1 MARAAAKTAS
11 AGRWAAESTSGRK
24 YHGTRY
30 APARPAQTRS
40 SDGREEARAGRGR
53 DALRERGRP
62 RHGDRRDRDDPARP
76 RAHHARDRR
85 ADLEAL
91 LRGQGAELAQRDVP
105 VERDEEA
112 LRARRLHAAEARGG
126 DRGVP
131 ARRLGAAREGD
142 PGAGLGRL
150 PARLRQGDRL
160 GQRLAREEGEAVH
173 PLEAPGPPAAGP
185 RPEAPALSSPR
196 PSARPA
202 SGG

>member
-85 ADLEAL
+85 ADLRDDWAPLEKAIKAQDWAGFQEAF
-91 LRGQGAELAQRDVP
+91 
-105 VERDEEA
+105 
-112 LRARRLHAAEARGG
+112 
-126 DRGVP
+126 DRGIDSANAWHEKKEKP
-131 ARRLGAAREGD
+131 YIRWKLPDHPPPDLDLTPRR
-142 PGAGLGRL
+142 
-150 PARLRQGDRL
+150 
-160 GQRLAREEGEAVH
+160 
-173 PLEAPGPPAAGP
+173 
-185 RPEAPALSSPR
+185 
-196 PSARPA
+196 
-202 SGG
+202 